1 MSDQTPLE
9 YSKPTVSD
17 YGDLEDLT
25 ATNVTGSSTDVPL
38 GFPVPPVSIFT

>member
-17 YGDLEDLT
+17 YGDLQELT
-25 ATNVTGSSTDVPL
+25 AQNVSGTSTDVPL
-38 GFPVPPVSIFT
+38 GFPTPPFSIFT